1 MKKYIFLIAMC
12 FLCGT
17 SAYCQKI
24 ISNQTQNGIQRL
36 VAGVYKFELEDELLL
51 GLDFFSDGVDKEFY
65 IEGASENLK
74 LHNFP
79 DEAKL
84 LFKTMDGSTIELT
97 SCYTDIFKSELSR
110 APWAMYPITE
120 QQLQSLFNGIAK
132 LRVEMLSYNKKDDT
146 IFKDFQDV
154 EYKKDKLGKEF
165 KKMYD
170 LLVAERKKYD
180 AQNANLL
187 NKDASADF

>member
-24 ISNQTQNGIQRL
+24 KGNVTQNGVHWL
-36 VAGVYKFELEDELLL
+36 STEPYKFELEDELFIDLILL
-51 GLDFFSDGVDKEFY
+51 SDGADIEFY
-65 IEGASENLK
+65 LKCESENLK
-74 LHNFP
+74 YHNFP

-84 LFKTMDGSTIELT
+84 LFKTMDDTTVELK
-97 SCYTDIFKSELSR
+97 SCYTELIKGDVSR
-110 APWAMYPITE
+110 APLAMYPITE